1 MNYGRDHQYSIARL
15 LVNLEELN
23 IEKCWKMETIVR
35 STDENEKEDQM
46 GMTLFPK
53 LNSFDLDLLPTLESL
68 CPDASTT
75 LWSAAKVMSVKRC
88 NKLKTLASVIPQ
100 IKTLEKDSTAHHK
113 DKDKGISSGT
123 CGCTPYSCG
132 PMTKPT
138 SRTNIVQ
145 ILPRPINQEVTP
157 TNLDQDSNDYDNLER
172 LCILSCESLEVVFQ
186 LKGPKFN
193 ACMGNG
199 RFTTYHRL
207 RKLDILKCIPLWQ
220 FAIFVLVNCS
230 QAPCQFNDLKVGNCE
245 KIEHVIAK
253 ADTKCADQEITF
265 PRMNSMTLQDL
276 PKTSALFPAE
286 DSTYLI
292 TKLDSILA
300 GPF

>member
-1 MNYGRDHQYSIARL
+1 MNYGRDHQFSIARL

-145 ILPRPINQEVTP
+145 ILPRPINQEV
-157 TNLDQDSNDYDNLER
+157 SISIYFYE
-172 LCILSCESLEVVFQ
+172 
-186 LKGPKFN
+186 
-193 ACMGNG
+193 
-199 RFTTYHRL
+199 
-207 RKLDILKCIPLWQ
+207 PL
-220 FAIFVLVNCS
+220 
-230 QAPCQFNDLKVGNCE
+230 P
-245 KIEHVIAK
+245 
-253 ADTKCADQEITF
+253 
-265 PRMNSMTLQDL
+265 
-276 PKTSALFPAE
+276 
-286 DSTYLI
+286 
-292 TKLDSILA
+292 
-300 GPF
+300 